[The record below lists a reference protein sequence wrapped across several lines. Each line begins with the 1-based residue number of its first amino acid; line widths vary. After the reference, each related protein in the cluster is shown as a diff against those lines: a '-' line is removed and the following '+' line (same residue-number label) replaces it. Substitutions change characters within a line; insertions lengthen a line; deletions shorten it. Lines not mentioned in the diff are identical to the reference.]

1 MLGHIYSAVYLK
13 ITDAYWP
20 PIRQC
25 KLFSG
30 CRHLQLRSSVESLDK
45 EDLEGHCVKS
55 LLKIVL
61 AQTSQVKMLS
71 DVVDYIL

>member
-1 MLGHIYSAVYLK
+1 MQVIFWLQALTTAFK
-13 ITDAYWP
+13 
-20 PIRQC
+20 
-25 KLFSG
+25 
-30 CRHLQLRSSVESLDK
+30 CRSLDK